1 MTLYILRNGQTELNR
16 LSIVQ
21 GSGIDSELNE
31 MGYAQAK
38 AFYEAHQHVDFDL
51 VVTSKLRRTHQ
62 TVQHFLDKNIPW
74 EQQEDVNEISWG
86 IHEGKPQS
94 PEQNERYY
102 RMIEAWKAG
111 DLDARIEDGES
122 ARDLIERIERFI
134 EWVKKR
140 PEKRILVATHGRAI
154 RCLITCLKGL
164 PPTAMEDMS
173 HSNTGLYI
181 AHLQPDGTWLF
192 EVENDTSHLETS

>member
-1 MTLYILRNGQTELNR
+1 MTLYILRHGQTELNR

-140 PEKRILVATHGRAI
+140 PDKRILVATHGRAI
-154 RCLITCLKGL
+154 RCLITCL
-164 PPTAMEDMS
+164 
-173 HSNTGLYI
+173 
-181 AHLQPDGTWLF
+181 
-192 EVENDTSHLETS
+192 